1 MLPRVLAPLLMLSLA
16 VLLAVAPA
24 TAARR
29 RSVSGLPPPPP
40 PVDEED
46 VTGGGGGGSI
56 AGLLGAVEVLSASNP
71 RAVLIKVSN
80 WRRNS
85 GEWGIGVGL
94 ATGGFVRLQL
104 RLRCVRL

>member
-29 RSVSGLPPPPP
+29 RSVSGLPPPP

>member
-1 MLPRVLAPLLMLSLA
+1 MMLPRVLAPLLMLSLA

-29 RSVSGLPPPPP
+29 RSVSGLPPPP